1 MVSRKN
7 LSQNEN
13 KTEKKISLVVL
24 YFKGTPL
31 LSLKFATIRIYTTPD
46 IKIIMELLEN
56 RGPHL
61 HPRITLSFN
70 LKKNPFEN
78 RG

>member
-13 KTEKKISLVVL
+13 KTEKKISIVVL

-46 IKIIMELLEN
+46 IKIIIYKMY
-56 RGPHL
+56 
-61 HPRITLSFN
+61 T
-70 LKKNPFEN
+70 
-78 RG
+78 